1 MHFVPKAAEGD
12 GLLLEGDGG
21 VLGVALVAE
30 GGGVHRLREE
40 VLQTTDD
47 LCHQVGFCL
56 LIEGCCHL
64 LGGVGEESICA
75 EPSQERTLSIASP
88 LIRGLFPEKVRCAS
102 SGLMNNIFNIM
113 LNNMKRA
120 NSRMEQAVDLAAFI
134 VLNIKSCIKYRVH
147 RTDPSFW
154 CKLVSHTCLVGRL
167 PFLQIDGCQSSLLAL
182 RPSRI

>member
-1 MHFVPKAAEGD
+1 M
-12 GLLLEGDGG
+12 
-21 VLGVALVAE
+21 
-30 GGGVHRLREE
+30 
-40 VLQTTDD
+40 
-47 LCHQVGFCL
+47 

-75 EPSQERTLSIASP
+75 EPNSLGSLGKVDLRVQVFVHRVRTAIRADQHRFASP
-88 LIRGLFPEKVRCAS
+88 ARDHREKVRCAS
-102 SGLMNNIFNIM
+102 SGLVNNIFNIM

-120 NSRMEQAVDLAAFI
+120 NSRMEQAVDLSAFI
-134 VLNIKSCIKYRVH
+134 VLNIKSYVKYCVN

-167 PFLQIDGCQSSLLAL
+167 PFLQIYGCQSMLLAL